1 MTKEVFYVFLVL
13 AVLMY
18 GKSAASIPNETW
30 NYVTIRQDAHIFW
43 WFYGAQS
50 QQRDQLPLVLWLQG
64 GPGASGTGFGNFEEI
79 GPLHQDS
86 TPRNT
91 TWIQETN
98 LLFVDNPVGA
108 GFNYVTDP
116 AAYANNVTQFA
127 DDLLVVL
134 KAFLR
139 NLTIFEDNPFYIFG
153 QSYGG
158 KMAAVFGQRLKESI
172 QLKEIKC
179 NFVGVALGDSLISP
193 VNSVLSWGTYL
204 YQYSLLDTENFRDVQ
219 DSAGLAA
226 NYFNQELY
234 KKSTE
239 YWSKTRDLINLF
251 TDKVN
256 VYNVLQHNTLP
267 LRSSLNIIDRLYDSH
282 VGIYYQNNLKNFMNT
297 KIRNKLGIIPNN
309 VIWGAQAAD
318 VFAHQSE
325 DFMRPVI
332 KAVDYLIS
340 RRLKVVVYQ
349 DN

>member
-30 NYVTIRQDAHIFW
+30 NYVTIRQDAPMFW

-108 GFNYVTDP
+108 GFSYITDP
-116 AAYANNVTQFA
+116 AAYANNVTQSA

-193 VNSVLSWGTYL
+193 VDSVLSWGTYL

-219 DSAGLAA
+219 DSAALAA

-239 YWSKTRDLINLF
+239 HWSKTRDLINLF

-267 LRSSLNIIDRLYDSH
+267 Y
-282 VGIYYQNNLKNFMNT
+282 
-297 KIRNKLGIIPNN
+297 
-309 VIWGAQAAD
+309 
-318 VFAHQSE
+318 
-325 DFMRPVI
+325 
-332 KAVDYLIS
+332 
-340 RRLKVVVYQ
+340 VVP
-349 DN
+349 